1 MRTQMPCISACR
13 SLWGAAVP
21 IVAALLVFHPAAAAP
36 AEWVGTWGAAPEPPS
51 TALGPIGG
59 TPSFSDQTLREVVR
73 ISAGGERLR
82 IRFTNEYGTKPLL
95 IGAVRIALADAKGA
109 VQPGTS
115 RPVLFG
121 GRSSAVI
128 PAGSPFV
135 SDAIDFPVKPFA
147 MLSISIYLPEA
158 TGPCTCH
165 GVGVQ
170 TAYVSPKGNFVDKD
184 FAPEKTMQNRAFLSR
199 IDVESSRPAKSIVV
213 IGDSISDGVGSTLN
227 ANRRWP
233 DLLAERLAARDGRY
247 AWGIVNM
254 GISGNRVLDDGA
266 GQSALARFDRDALSV
281 PGVAYVIVFEG
292 VNDLGISYGRMT
304 GPLAKYFA
312 RLTPARKATA
322 QALIEGYRQL
332 IERAHEAGIKV
343 LGATITPYGGAVYYS
358 AEGESQRE
366 AINHWIRTSGAFDG
380 VLDFD
385 AAVRDPAKPTQI
397 ATPLQR
403 GDHLHGSD
411 AGYAAMAKS
420 VSLALFK

>member
-21 IVAALLVFHPAAAAP
+21 IVAALLVFHPVAAES

-51 TALGPIGG
+51 PALGPIGG

-73 ISAGGERLR
+73 IAAGGERLR

-95 IGAVRIALADAKGA
+95 IGAVRLALADPDGSVK
-109 VQPGTS
+109 PGTS

-170 TAYVSPKGNFVDKD
+170 TAYVSPKGNFVDKA
-184 FAPEKTMQNRAFLSR
+184 FTPEKTMQDRAFLSR

-213 IGDSISDGVGSTLN
+213 IGDSISDGVGSMLN

-247 AWGIVNM
+247 AWGVVNM

-292 VNDLGISYGRMT
+292 VNDLGISYGHMA

-312 RLTPARKATA
+312 RLAPARKATA

-343 LGATITPYGGAVYYS
+343 LGATITPYGGAAYYS
-358 AEGESQRE
+358 AEGETQRE
-366 AINHWIRTSGAFDG
+366 AINHWIRTGGAFDG

-411 AGYAAMAKS
+411 AGYEAMAKS